1 MSTQKIKFQSP
12 SCYVVQSETCSNI
25 MAVSSDFAI
34 NQWEEGDEI

>member
-12 SCYVVQSETCSNI
+12 SCYAIQFETCSNI
-25 MAVSSDFAI
+25 MAASSDISI